1 MAGKTRTGPRIILLL
16 LLVIALAFGGLLWFD
31 YLGFIDAKKTI
42 EPVLSIFTKRR
53 RAQIEEIDA
62 ETLLEDRRLEKQ
74 WEALDIRA
82 EELDKREE
90 EIVLREQEVQ
100 EMIEILQEREKA
112 LEDREK
118 SFNVR
123 VNLYENKK
131 ANIRQNSLYLT
142 GMPPQ
147 NAVEIIMNME
157 DQVAIDHLRA
167 TEEIAREAG
176 EDSVVSYWLSLI
188 AEQDAELAARLQ
200 RKMALKPTES

>member
-1 MAGKTRTGPRIILLL
+1 MAGSVRTGPRIILLL
-16 LLVIALAFGGLLWFD
+16 LLVIALAFGGVLWFD
-31 YLGFIDAKKTI
+31 YLGFIDAKETI
-42 EPVLSIFTKRR
+42 QPVLSIFTKRKR
-53 RAQIEEIDA
+53 EKIEEV
-62 ETLLEDRRLEKQ
+62 ETKTLLEDRRLEKQ

-82 EELDKREE
+82 EELDKRAE
-90 EIVLREQEVQ
+90 EIALQEQELQ
-100 EMIEILQEREKA
+100 EMMESLQEREKA

-123 VNLYENKK
+123 VNIYENKK

-147 NAVEIIMNME
+147 SAVEILMNME

-176 EDSVVSYWLSLI
+176 EDSVVSFWLSLI
-188 AEQDAELAARLQ
+188 AQQDAAKAARLQ
-200 RKMALKPTES
+200 RKMALKPAES